1 MKNKD
6 DYDAGWTTPAVNP
19 ATKKTCSGG
28 AARNMKLAQLGGAN
42 AIQVVAAVKA
52 VQSLQPIIEA
62 QQAQIQQQQS
72 QIERQTKA
80 LTQAIDVITK
90 ASKNK

>member
-6 DYDAGWTTPAVNP
+6 DYDAGWTTQTVNP
-19 ATKKTCSGG
+19 ATKKKCSGG
-28 AARNMKLAQLGGAN
+28 AARNLKLGQLGGAN
-42 AIQVVAAVKA
+42 AIQVIAAVKA

-62 QQAQIQQQQS
+62 QQAQIQQQQV
-72 QIERQTKA
+72 QIKEQTKA
-80 LTQAIDVITK
+80 LTRAIDVITK